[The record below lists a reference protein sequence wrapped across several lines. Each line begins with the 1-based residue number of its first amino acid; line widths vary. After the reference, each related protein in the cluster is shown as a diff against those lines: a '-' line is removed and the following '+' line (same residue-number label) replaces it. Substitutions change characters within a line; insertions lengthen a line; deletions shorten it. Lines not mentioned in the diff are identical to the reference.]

1 MAHPHNAS
9 TSQINN
15 ENLGQYYDVI
25 VFCHYRWQFVYQRPQ
40 HIIGRLATNLKV
52 LFIEEPLLNPDS
64 NRSGNLIV
72 MNDNLHILQPNVQN
86 IESIAHIIPEYL
98 TNKSVPV
105 GWFYSPS
112 FSPLLKH
119 INFQTVIYDCM
130 EEPSLIKGDSKDAIN
145 QEKYLMSRADIIF
158 TNGRSLYESK
168 KQYHSNVHL
177 FLGSVDK
184 SHFYKASNWNT
195 VPDDI
200 AHIQSPIVG
209 YYGIIDER
217 IDFSLLHETAL
228 KLPNVSFV
236 MIGPLMAD
244 VQNLPKK
251 TNIHYLDMKSYDEMP
266 HYLKAFDIAMM
277 PFVVSDATK
286 YISPAK
292 TLEYMAAGKP
302 IISTKTG
309 DVVDYRICVN
319 VIETAEEFC
328 NAITFLLDRMDR
340 LSLEMEYYSI
350 LKKTSWDA
358 VTHKMESMI
367 RTFSKG
373 NA

>member
-86 IESIAHIIPEYL
+86 IESIAHIIPEYV

-168 KQYHSNVHL
+168 KQRHSNVHL
-177 FLGSVDK
+177 FPGSVDK

-244 VQNLPKK
+244 VQNLPKEA
-251 TNIHYLDMKSYDEMP
+251 NIHYLDMKSYDEMP

-373 NA
+373 SA